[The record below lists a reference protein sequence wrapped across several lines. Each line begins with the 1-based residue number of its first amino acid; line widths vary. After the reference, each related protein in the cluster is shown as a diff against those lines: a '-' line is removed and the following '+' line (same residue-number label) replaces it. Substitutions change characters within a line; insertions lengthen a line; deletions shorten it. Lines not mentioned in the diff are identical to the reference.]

1 VKSEMTWQH
10 IDPIRNPVVE
20 AVLARHSTRHGYLDQ
35 PVENRLVETV
45 LRCGLAAP
53 SSKNAQPWRLHV
65 VTSAPTLAALARA
78 MTGSAD
84 VAAYVPHDPRT
95 GEPHPQYVS
104 TVNESADV
112 LRRAPVAIFVE
123 NLGAFSHGRTALA
136 AASRPALAG
145 ALVGY
150 GFELVGIGA
159 AIENMWIA
167 ATALGLG
174 AAFMGDVAIAETAVR
189 DRLRLEG
196 DLVGVL
202 VIGHIEQSTPRFPPA
217 DNPAED
223 VRVRWHQD

>member
-1 VKSEMTWQH
+1 MSEMPWRTL
-10 IDPIRNPVVE
+10 DPSRNPVVE
-20 AVLARHSTRHGYLDQ
+20 AVLARHSTRHAYLAQ
-35 PVENRLVETV
+35 PVDKGLVETV

-65 VTSAPTLAALARA
+65 VSSASTLSALAEA
-78 MTGSAD
+78 MVGAPD
-84 VAAYVPHDPRT
+84 LAAYVPHDPRT
-95 GEPHPQYVS
+95 GKPHPRYVS
-104 TVNESADV
+104 TVVESADV

-123 NLGAFSHGRTALA
+123 NLGAFSHGRVSLATAP
-136 AASRPALAG
+136 RPALIG

-174 AAFMGDVAIAETAVR
+174 AAFMGDVAIAESAVR

-202 VIGHIEQSTPRFPPA
+202 VIGYIDHSTPRVAPA
-217 DNPAED
+217 DNPSAD